1 MVSGVVIGWR
11 CGKWGLI
18 GWRCGKWGCNRVEMW

>member
-1 MVSGVVIGWR
+1 MASVVVIGWR